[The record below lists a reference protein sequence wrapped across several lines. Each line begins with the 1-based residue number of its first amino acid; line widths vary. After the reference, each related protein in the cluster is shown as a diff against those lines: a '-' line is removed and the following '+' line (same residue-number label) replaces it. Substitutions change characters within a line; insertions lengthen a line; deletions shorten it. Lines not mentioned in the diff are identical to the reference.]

1 MRLKRLI
8 AEALNE
14 SDMPI
19 EEFIEHVENLKGEFF
34 VGSLKNDKADVDD
47 SNLPEELYADFVATF
62 ENFKEDGFSVEDLK
76 AYSHFIRD
84 RKPFESNGIE
94 FADWVHKDYTDEEIE
109 ENFADDDGKYWLFLN
124 LTIKPNEFDGDFEKL
139 AKDLDDYVKMFKERY
154 DIIKASVS
162 PEQKKK
168 VKKLTAKTIGTK
180 KAIRELFKNGTVVDE
195 KQEWNRSHGTFT
207 SNHTSGGTYAIEYTN
222 KGLTKKDIQQYDYL
236 VMNSINI
243 LKPKGSIY
251 SSITGA
257 KKEDIEKKIKSGDF
271 IVTKDIIKFEGLPY
285 TDVFIGD

>member
-62 ENFKEDGFSVEDLK
+62 EDFKEDGFSVEDLK

-94 FADWVHKDYTDEEIE
+94 FADWVHKDYPDGEIE
-109 ENFADDDGKYWLFLN
+109 ENFADNDGKYWLFLN

>member
-34 VGSLKNDKADVDD
+34 VGSLKNDKAEVDD

-62 ENFKEDGFSVEDLK
+62 EDFKEDGFSVEDLK

-94 FADWVHKDYTDEEIE
+94 FADWVHKDYPDGEIE
-109 ENFADDDGKYWLFLN
+109 ENFADNDGKYWLFLN

-180 KAIRELFKNGTVVDE
+180 NAIRELFKNGTVVDE
-195 KQEWNRSHGTFT
+195 KCEWNRSHGTFT
-207 SNHTSGGTYAIEYTN
+207 SNHTSGGTYAIEYAN

-236 VMNSINI
+236 VMNYINI
-243 LKPKGSIY
+243 LEPKGSIY